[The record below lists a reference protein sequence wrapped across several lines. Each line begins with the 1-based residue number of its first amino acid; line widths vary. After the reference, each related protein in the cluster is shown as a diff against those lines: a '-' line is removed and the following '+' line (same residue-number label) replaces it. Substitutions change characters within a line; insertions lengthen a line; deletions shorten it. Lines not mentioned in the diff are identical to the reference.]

1 MSRYFRRG
9 TTKIYFLPTVAAK
22 AAPTTGEIAAGTDLT
37 NSVAE
42 VAGFTFSNSPIPVPD
57 MGSVYTKTIPGE
69 DTSDDSSLTFY
80 EDDVANPIRTVLAK
94 GTSGFIVL
102 SPAGSV
108 AAAAK
113 VEVWPVKT
121 TSVAREWSAGN
132 DPARFVVGFT
142 IPDTPATDAVVAAGP

>member
-1 MSRYFRRG
+1 MGRYFRRG
-9 TTKIYFLPTVAAK
+9 TTKIYFLPSVAAK
-22 AAPTTGEIAAGTDLT
+22 ESPTTGEIAAGTDLT

-80 EDDVANPIRTVLAK
+80 EDDVSNPIRTTLAK
-94 GTSGFIVL
+94 GTSGYILLF
-102 SPAGSV
+102 PAGGIIATSN
-108 AAAAK
+108 

-132 DPARFVVGFT
+132 DPARFVIQFT
-142 IPDTPATDAVVAAGP
+142 IPDTPATDATVAAGV